1 MDEDALVIRS
11 FRSVF
16 ELERRI
22 HKVDRYRIP
31 LPYGLPLRSLGF
43 GAGCFLLV
51 LVLGALPG
59 TGAALAAL
67 PPPAR
72 FVLLPVAAA
81 YALGRIRIDGRP
93 LHAAAGSLVRFRLA
107 PRRVAGFRAVR
118 TGRERMGDLVMAGD
132 ERIPRYRPG
141 RVDGPAELLLRYP
154 AQARQRGG
162 KLIVRQSGAG
172 ALWRGKRIIVRAGQ
186 RVVFR

>member
-1 MDEDALVIRS
+1 MAEEALVIRS

-22 HKVDRYRIP
+22 HKIDRYRIP

-43 GAGCFLLV
+43 GAGALLV
-51 LVLGALPG
+51 LLVLDGVPVLGGALRE
-59 TGAALAAL
+59 L

-72 FVLLPVAAA
+72 FVLLPAAAA
-81 YALGRIRIDGRP
+81 YVLGRLKLDGRP
-93 LHAAAGSLVRFRLA
+93 IHQAIGPLAGFALSA
-107 PRRVAGFRAVR
+107 KRVAAFRGAR
-118 TGRERMGDLVMAGD
+118 LGQTRLGDVVMAAD
-132 ERIPRYRPG
+132 ERSWHYRKG

-162 KLIVRQSGAG
+162 RMVVRQGSA
-172 ALWRGKRIIVRAGQ
+172 AAMWRGKRVMVRKGQ